1 MNGVAPVQ
9 QEGGSMSKGE
19 EIIKIAMLRVHI
31 TSIKDLA
38 DRIGLEPATLRYSLR
53 NPGGMPLGRLRAIAE
68 VINLSSEEIATV
80 VQTTP
85 MR

>member
-1 MNGVAPVQ
+1 MQ

-53 NPGGMPLGRLRAIAE
+53 NPGGMQKGRNRAIAE